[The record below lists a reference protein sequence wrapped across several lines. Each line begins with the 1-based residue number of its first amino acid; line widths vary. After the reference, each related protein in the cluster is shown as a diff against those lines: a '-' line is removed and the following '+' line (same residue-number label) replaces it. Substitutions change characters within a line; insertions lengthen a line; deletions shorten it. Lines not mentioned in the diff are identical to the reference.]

1 MKITNTAVNNV
12 NIHGY
17 EELVTI
23 DEIRARV
30 RMTDHAMET
39 IVQGRDEFIRVLKGE
54 DKRFAVV
61 VGPCSI

>member
-1 MKITNTAVNNV
+1 MAGFLFSNFMKITNTAVNNV

-39 IVQGRDEFIRVLKGE
+39 IEQGRD
-54 DKRFAVV
+54 
-61 VGPCSI
+61 